1 MTGSKYAA
9 RQSVV
14 YLFIIRERQWMER
27 HVPFGGY
34 SEKVTPVPIPNTVVK
49 LLCADNT
56 GRATAWELKSL
67 PEFSLLL
74 LWEGFF
80 LFLQLFHNFS
90 VVILLL
96 DFLFYDGHTAAFFP
110 SFLLGRL
117 QFISVLWD
125 SNP

>member
-1 MTGSKYAA
+1 
-9 RQSVV
+9 
-14 YLFIIRERQWMER
+14 MER

-56 GRATAWELKSL
+56 GWATAWELKSL

-80 LFLQLFHNFS
+80 LFLQLFHNYS
-90 VVILLL
+90 VVILL
-96 DFLFYDGHTAAFFP
+96 FIRF
-110 SFLLGRL
+110 SFLSWAYSCLFSIFPLGAL
-117 QFISVLWD
+117 AVYTSSMGFQSLSLLCMTFVL
-125 SNP
+125 

>member
-14 YLFIIRERQWMER
+14 YLFITQERQSVKR
-27 HVPFGGY
+27 KASFGGY

-110 SFLLGRL
+110 SFLLGRFVFL
-117 QFISVLWD
+117 SL
-125 SNP
+125 

>member
-1 MTGSKYAA
+1 MKRKAS
-9 RQSVV
+9 
-14 YLFIIRERQWMER
+14 
-27 HVPFGGY
+27 FGGY

-80 LFLQLFHNFS
+80 FIS
-90 VVILLL
+90 TVIPQ
-96 DFLFYDGHTAAFFP
+96 FFCGYSIIRF
-110 SFLLGRL
+110 SFL
-117 QFISVLWD
+117 
-125 SNP
+125 

>member
-1 MTGSKYAA
+1 MKRKASCRGYMTGSKYAA

-14 YLFIIRERQWMER
+14 YLFITQERQSVKR
-27 HVPFGGY
+27 KASFGGY

-67 PEFSLLL
+67 PEFSPLL

-80 LFLQLFHNFS
+80 LFL
-90 VVILLL
+90 
-96 DFLFYDGHTAAFFP
+96 
-110 SFLLGRL
+110 
-117 QFISVLWD
+117 
-125 SNP
+125 

>member
-14 YLFIIRERQWMER
+14 YLFITQERQSVKR
-27 HVPFGGY
+27 KASFGGY

-80 LFLQLFHNFS
+80 YFYSYSTIFLW
-90 VVILLL
+90 
-96 DFLFYDGHTAAFFP
+96 LFYY
-110 SFLLGRL
+110 
-117 QFISVLWD
+117 
-125 SNP
+125 